1 VRRLTGIGVSPGVVA
16 GRAVILIQR
25 AQVLRYQIQP
35 GRVEHELARLDASRV
50 RARRQLSDIRAS
62 VARQRGS
69 ELASLFDAQLL
80 MLDDPMLIPRTVQIV
95 REQRVNAEW
104 ALQQVFQ
111 EFGALFDEV
120 ADSYLRERRG
130 DVADLVGRLRMNLR
144 HGLESPRD
152 LLRELDESSVLIA
165 DELTPS
171 LAAQVDWTK
180 VRGFATDAGSRTYHT
195 AILARSLDVPALVG
209 LHNASRIV
217 EAGQWVVIDGSENV
231 LIVDPTEEV
240 LARVGRHADDRRPAV
255 GVDTERS
262 RPAATADG
270 THVRL
275 DANIEFPDDLAAAR
289 YAGAEG
295 IGLYRSE
302 FLLSSAACD
311 MADEDR
317 QYEIYRDIVEG
328 MAPGM
333 VTIRTFDVD
342 EQQVASLSVSRGFD
356 GDWSSEDR
364 ASRQGLRGLRLSL
377 SRPDVFR
384 AQARALLRAARFG
397 SLRIMFPFVSG
408 VEQVREARRIFDETA
423 ADLERRGAAL
433 PRVPIGIMIEVPAA
447 AYTADLFAPEVD
459 FFTIGTNDLIQYCL
473 AVDRADERVSGL
485 YEPLHPAVLR
495 LIAMVRRAAARQRIP
510 VSLCGEMA
518 SDPALLTLL
527 VGLGLTE
534 FSMTPGAIPVAKR
547 VLADVRSDELRTMAR
562 RILRLATVEEV
573 ERELL
578 AALGRL
584 SHARE

>member
-1 VRRLTGIGVSPGVVA
+1 MRRLIGIGVSPGVVA

-35 GRVEHELARLDASRV
+35 ARVEHELARLDASRV
-50 RARRQLSDIRAS
+50 RARQQLSDIRAS
-62 VARQRGS
+62 VARQRGPD
-69 ELASLFDAQLL
+69 LASLFDAQLL

-144 HGLESPRD
+144 HGLDSPRD

-195 AILARSLDVPALVG
+195 AILARSLDVPAVVG

-217 EAGQWVVIDGSENV
+217 EAGQWVVIDGSDNA

-240 LARVGRHADDRRPAV
+240 LARVVRHADDRRPAA
-255 GVDTERS
+255 GAEAERS

-270 THVRL
+270 VHVRL

-317 QYEIYRDIVEG
+317 QFEIYRDMVEG
-328 MAPGM
+328 MAPRNGHHPDLRRRRAS
-333 VTIRTFDVD
+333 TG
-342 EQQVASLSVSRGFD
+342 VALHRPWPRRATG
-356 GDWSSEDR
+356 SSEDR
-364 ASRQGLRGLRLSL
+364 GSRQGLRGLRLSL

-384 AQARALLRAARFG
+384 VQVRALLRAARYG

-408 VEQVREARRIFDETA
+408 VEQVREARRIVDETA
-423 ADLERRGAAL
+423 ADLARRDAAP

-447 AYTADLFAPEVD
+447 AYTADRFAREVD
-459 FFTIGTNDLIQYCL
+459 FFTIGTNDLIQ
-473 AVDRADERVSGL
+473 
-485 YEPLHPAVLR
+485 VLPGGR
-495 LIAMVRRAAARQRIP
+495 SRRRARVAVCTNRCIP
-510 VSLCGEMA
+510 RCFA
-518 SDPALLTLL
+518 
-527 VGLGLTE
+527 
-534 FSMTPGAIPVAKR
+534 
-547 VLADVRSDELRTMAR
+547 
-562 RILRLATVEEV
+562 
-573 ERELL
+573 
-578 AALGRL
+578 
-584 SHARE
+584 